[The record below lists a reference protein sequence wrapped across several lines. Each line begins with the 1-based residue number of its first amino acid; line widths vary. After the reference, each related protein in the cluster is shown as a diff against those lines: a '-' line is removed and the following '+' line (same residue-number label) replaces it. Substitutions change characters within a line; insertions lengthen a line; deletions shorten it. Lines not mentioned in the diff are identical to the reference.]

1 MTINLHAVTIWVGI
15 AGSAAGI
22 GFPVYSTHKQ
32 DQADLAAQR
41 QADVQRAVKE
51 QAEHDRLWRTLDEYK
66 RHLALL
72 DENLP
77 AQERRIARSM
87 FAQLQVQQDTQ
98 VIYDKEM
105 PEIKSH
111 RMTELPPVAADT
123 PEENQPKE

>member
-1 MTINLHAVTIWVGI
+1 MTINLHVVAVWVGI
-15 AGSAAGI
+15 AASAAGI
-22 GFPVYSTHKQ
+22 GFPAYSTHKQ
-32 DQADLAAQR
+32 DQADIAAQR
-41 QADVQRAVKE
+41 QADIQRAAKE

-77 AQERRIARSM
+77 AQERRIARAM
-87 FAQLQVQQDTQ
+87 FAQMQVQQDTQ

-111 RMTELPPVAADT
+111 RMTELPPMAADA
-123 PEENQPKE
+123 PSEEKPQ

>member
-1 MTINLHAVTIWVGI
+1 MTINLHVVAVWVGI
-15 AGSAAGI
+15 AASAAGI
-22 GFPVYSTHKQ
+22 GFPAYSTHKQ
-32 DQADLAAQR
+32 DQADIAAQR
-41 QADVQRAVKE
+41 QADIQRAAKE

-77 AQERRIARSM
+77 AQERRIARAM
-87 FAQLQVQQDTQ
+87 FAQMQVQQDTQ

-123 PEENQPKE
+123 PSEEKPQ

>member
-1 MTINLHAVTIWVGI
+1 MTINLHAVAVWVGI
-15 AGSAAGI
+15 AGSAAGV
-22 GFPVYSTHKQ
+22 GFPAYSTHKQ

-51 QAEHDRLWRTLDEYK
+51 QAEHDRLRQRLEKIDE
-66 RHLALL
+66 HLALL

-77 AQERRIARSM
+77 TQERRIARAM
-87 FAQLQVQQDTQ
+87 FAQMQVQQDTQ

-111 RMTELPPVAADT
+111 RVAELPPVAADA
-123 PEENQPKE
+123 PSEEKPQ